1 MAGVV
6 GHRDDPVRPV
16 SGPGDRLG
24 SAQPDTAAPGVRAP
38 GLDET
43 AASQMKDLEGKTM
56 RASDR
61 GPLPQELQRRFLKQ
75 VLRVIGLD
83 SEPGAGIGDQPG
95 PPLAVEQYGLR
106 DLPRAW
112 CGDFRF
118 HRVLW
123 FSFPILLCQAW
134 LVT

>member
-1 MAGVV
+1 
-6 GHRDDPVRPV
+6 
-16 SGPGDRLG
+16 
-24 SAQPDTAAPGVRAP
+24 
-38 GLDET
+38 
-43 AASQMKDLEGKTM
+43 M

-95 PPLAVEQYGLR
+95 PPLVVEQYGLR
-106 DLPRAW
+106 DLARTW
-112 CGDFRF
+112 RGDFRF

-123 FSFPILLCQAW
+123 FSVSILLRQAVACH
-134 LVT
+134 LMAGGIRTMPFVVRILISLGEAPAASMSCGHPAMARSLLLPCA